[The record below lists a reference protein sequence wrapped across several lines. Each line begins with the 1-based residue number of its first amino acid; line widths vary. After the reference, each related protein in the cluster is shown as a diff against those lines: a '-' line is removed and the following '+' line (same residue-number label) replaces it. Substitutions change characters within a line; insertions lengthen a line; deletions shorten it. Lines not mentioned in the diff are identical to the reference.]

1 MKLMRVGAPGA
12 EKPAIVGPDSLT
24 RDLSGII
31 RDFDADALSPE
42 GLARLAA
49 IDPSSLP
56 LVAPV
61 QRIGPPVPR
70 PVNFIGIGL
79 NYADH
84 AAEAGQPIPNEPI
97 IFLKSSGSY
106 CGPND
111 DVHLPRGAKKTDWEV
126 ELGVVIGTRAR
137 SAQAASSS
145 RECAQGRLF
154 ARMPASPAARTAR
167 GSGDQAAASR

>member
-56 LVAPV
+56 LVAPG
-61 QRIGPPVPR
+61 QRIGHR
-70 PVNFIGIGL
+70 DL
-79 NYADH
+79 
-84 AAEAGQPIPNEPI
+84 
-97 IFLKSSGSY
+97 
-106 CGPND
+106 
-111 DVHLPRGAKKTDWEV
+111 
-126 ELGVVIGTRAR
+126 
-137 SAQAASSS
+137 
-145 RECAQGRLF
+145 
-154 ARMPASPAARTAR
+154 
-167 GSGDQAAASR
+167 